1 MKKLKK
7 LLITITLILL
17 VIFVALN
24 VYSMNYYEA
33 DESAIDL
40 LEKDY
45 IEEIDGYV
53 ELNPEEKSD
62 IGIIFYPGGKVEH
75 YAYLPIMN
83 KLREKG
89 VNSFLVKMP
98 FKLAIFNKNAADN
111 IIKNNPNISEWYIIG
126 HSLGG
131 AMGSSY
137 ANENSK
143 EIKGLF
149 LLGAY
154 NYGEYD
160 KEKTLIFYGTED
172 EILDK
177 SKIKKAEVVGIIDGG
192 NHAYF
197 GNYGKQKGDGE
208 AIISQ
213 DEQQNIVVTKIMEFI
228 NKN

>member
-1 MKKLKK
+1 MKKIKK
-7 LLITITLILL
+7 FLIVLSIVIITA
-17 VIFVALN
+17 FVGLN
-24 VYSMNYYEA
+24 LYSMNYYKADQEA
-33 DESAIDL
+33 VNL

-45 IEEIDGYV
+45 IKEVNNYV
-53 ELNPEEKSD
+53 ELIPEHKSNT
-62 IGIIFYPGGKVEH
+62 GVIFYPGGKVEH

-83 KLREKG
+83 KLRNEG
-89 VNSFLVKMP
+89 INSFLVKMP
-98 FKLAIFNKNAADN
+98 FKLAVFNKNAADN

-154 NYGEYD
+154 NYGEYS
-160 KEKTLIFYGTED
+160 KENTLIFYGTED

-177 SKIKKAEVVGIIDGG
+177 SKIEEVELVDIINGG
-192 NHAYF
+192 NHSYF
-197 GNYGKQKGDGE
+197 GNYEKKKGDGN
-208 AIISQ
+208 AIISNE
-213 DEQQNIVVTKIMEFI
+213 EQQNIVVNKIMDFI